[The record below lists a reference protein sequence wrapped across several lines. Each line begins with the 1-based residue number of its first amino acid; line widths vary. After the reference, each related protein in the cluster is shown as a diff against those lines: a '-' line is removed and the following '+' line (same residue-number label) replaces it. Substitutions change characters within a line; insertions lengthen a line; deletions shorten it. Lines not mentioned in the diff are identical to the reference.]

1 MRKDLKALNIKST
14 AQGGPD
20 SPPQAQ
26 SMHDLALEIV
36 VWLIGLGSVSVAQSF
51 SIFQELDFSRRDFWI
66 FLFVPF
72 VKCF

>member
-1 MRKDLKALNIKST
+1 MRKDLKALKIKST

-36 VWLIGLGSVSVAQSF
+36 VRLIGLGSVSVAQSF
-51 SIFQELDFSRRDFWI
+51 SIFQEFDFSRRDFTFGFF
-66 FLFVPF
+66 FL
-72 VKCF
+72 CHL